1 MNIPSDNAV
10 PSVPTTQSAGWIAF
24 TYIAFGTSL
33 LMVGIGIAFLPIEI
47 WMRGYLAIGVL
58 MVVQSCI
65 TLAKTQRDAAENARL
80 VNRVET
86 ARTEKML
93 LGN

>member
-1 MNIPSDNAV
+1 MNISDN
-10 PSVPTTQSAGWIAF
+10 TTPVLQATQTQAWVAF
-24 TYIAFGTSL
+24 TYIAFAASL
-33 LMVGIGIAFLPIEI
+33 LMVGTGIAFLPIDI

-65 TLAKTQRDAAENARL
+65 TLAKTQRDAAESARL

-86 ARTEKML
+86 ARTEKILM
-93 LGN
+93 GA

>member
-1 MNIPSDNAV
+1 MHIADNSM
-10 PSVPTTQSAGWIAF
+10 PSVPVSQSGGWVAF
-24 TYIAFGTSL
+24 TYVAFATSL
-33 LMVGIGIAFLPIEI
+33 LMVGVGIVFLPIEI

-93 LGN
+93 MGS

>member
-1 MNIPSDNAV
+1 VNLVDNTI
-10 PSVPTTQSAGWIAF
+10 PSVPTSQSSGWVAF

-47 WMRGYLAIGVL
+47 WMRGYLAIGIL

-93 LGN
+93 MGS

>member
-1 MNIPSDNAV
+1 VHISDNANA
-10 PSVPTTQSAGWIAF
+10 SVPTTQSPGWVAF
-24 TYIAFGTSL
+24 TYIGFATSL

-93 LGN
+93 LGT